1 MKFFSRLICILLL
14 SLVLVGCGAD
24 DQTLEKIVLP
34 VGFIPSVQFAPFYA
48 AIHNGYFAE
57 YGYDVELLYGYEID
71 AVSLVGSGEY
81 KVAIASG
88 EQVVLAQSQG
98 LPVVYVYNWFEDYP
112 VGLTALK
119 SSGISQLSD
128 ISGKTIGIPALQ
140 GASYIAYKGF
150 ESLGEFDSDTVRL
163 DVIGFTQAELLSQG
177 KVDAAVVYLTNEPVV
192 LSEQG
197 YELDTFALS
206 DFLLLVGNGI
216 VTNNNLVEND
226 PEFLQNFI
234 EATNRGVA
242 FVANNPEG
250 AYELCKQFVPNLE
263 NDQTYQ
269 YQVLLASI
277 DIWNISQQGRS
288 DTDAWENTLTLM
300 AAIGLADQSLR
311 VEDLFTNDL
320 IVD

>member
-1 MKFFSRLICILLL
+1 MKSFNRVVFMLLL
-14 SLVLVGCGAD
+14 SLLLVGCKRD
-24 DQTLEKIVLP
+24 ERVLEKVVLP

-48 AIHNGYFAE
+48 AIHNGYYAE
-57 YGYDVELLYGYEID
+57 YGYDVALLYGFEID
-71 AVSLVGSGEY
+71 GVSLVGSGQY

-88 EQVVLAQSQG
+88 EQVVLAQNQG
-98 LPVVYVYNWFEDYP
+98 LPVVYVYNWFQDYP
-112 VGLTALK
+112 VGITALE
-119 SSGISQLSD
+119 SSGISHLSD
-128 ISGKTIGIPALQ
+128 LSGKIIGIPALQ

-150 ESLGEFDSDTVRL
+150 ESLGEFESDTVRL

-192 LSEQG
+192 LAEQG
-197 YELDTFALS
+197 YDLVTFALS

-216 VTNNNLVEND
+216 VTNNNMVEND

-234 EATNRGVA
+234 EATNRGVE
-242 FVANNPEG
+242 FVANNPEE

-263 NDQTYQ
+263 NDQTFQ

-277 DIWNISQQGRS
+277 NIWNIDQKGRS
-288 DTDAWENTLTLM
+288 DADAWVNTLSLM
-300 AAIGLADQSLR
+300 SEIGLAGDNLS
-311 VEDLFTNDL
+311 VEDLFTNEM

>member
-1 MKFFSRLICILLL
+1 MKPFSRLIFILLL

-24 DQTLEKIVLP
+24 KQALEKVVLP

-48 AIHNGYFAE
+48 AIHNGYYAE

-88 EQVVLAQSQG
+88 EQVVLAQTQG

-112 VGLTALK
+112 VGITALK
-119 SSGISQLSD
+119 TSGINQLSD
-128 ISGKTIGIPALQ
+128 LTGKIIGIPALQ

-150 ESLGEFDSDTVRL
+150 ESIGEFDPESIRL

-192 LSEQG
+192 LNEQG
-197 YELDTFALS
+197 YELVTFALS
-206 DFLLLVGNGI
+206 DYLLLVGNGI
-216 VTNNNLVEND
+216 VTNDGLVEND

-242 FVANNPEG
+242 FVVNNPEE
-250 AYELCKQFVPNLE
+250 AYELCKQYVPNLE
-263 NDQTYQ
+263 NDQTFQ

-277 DIWNISQQGRS
+277 DIWNIEQKGRS
-288 DTDAWENTLTLM
+288 DDDAWDNTLTLM
-300 AAIGLADQSLR
+300 SAIGLAGDNLR
-311 VEDLFTNDL
+311 VEDLFINEL
-320 IVD
+320 IED

>member
-1 MKFFSRLICILLL
+1 MKSFNRVFWILVL
-14 SLVLVGCGAD
+14 SLLLVGCGVGEQA
-24 DQTLEKIVLP
+24 LEKVILP

-48 AIHNGYFAE
+48 AIHNGYYAE

-88 EQVVLAQSQG
+88 EQVVLAQNQG
-98 LPVVYVYNWFEDYP
+98 LPVVYVYNWFQDFP
-112 VGLTALK
+112 VGITALK

-128 ISGKTIGIPALQ
+128 LSDKVVGIPALQ

-150 ESLGEFDSDTVRL
+150 ESLGEFDPSSVRL

-192 LSEQG
+192 LAEQG
-197 YELDTFALS
+197 YELVTFALS

-216 VTNNNLVEND
+216 VTNNNMIEND
-226 PEFLQNFI
+226 PEFLHNFI
-234 EATNRGVA
+234 EATNRGVS
-242 FVANNPEG
+242 FVANNPEE

-263 NDQTYQ
+263 NDQTFQ
-269 YQVLLASI
+269 YQVLMASI
-277 DIWNISQQGRS
+277 DIWNIDQQGRS
-288 DTDAWENTLTLM
+288 DADAWENTLALM
-300 AAIGLADQSLR
+300 TAIGLADENLR
-311 VEDLFTNDL
+311 VEDLYTNEL

>member
-1 MKFFSRLICILLL
+1 MKPFSRLIFILLL

-24 DQTLEKIVLP
+24 KQALEKVVLP

-48 AIHNGYFAE
+48 AIHNGYYAE

-88 EQVVLAQSQG
+88 EQVVLAQTQG

-112 VGLTALK
+112 VGITALK
-119 SSGISQLSD
+119 TSGINQLSD
-128 ISGKTIGIPALQ
+128 LTGKIIGIPALQ

-150 ESLGEFDSDTVRL
+150 ESIGEFDPESIRL

-192 LSEQG
+192 LNEQG
-197 YELDTFALS
+197 YELVTFALS
-206 DFLLLVGNGI
+206 DYLLLVGNGI
-216 VTNNNLVEND
+216 VTNDSLVEND

-234 EATNRGVA
+234 EATNSGVA
-242 FVANNPEG
+242 FVVNNPEE
-250 AYELCKQFVPNLE
+250 AYELCKQYVPNLE
-263 NDQTYQ
+263 NDQTFQ

-277 DIWNISQQGRS
+277 DIWNIEQKGRS
-288 DTDAWENTLTLM
+288 DDDAWDNTLTLM
-300 AAIGLADQSLR
+300 SAIGLAGDNLR
-311 VEDLFTNDL
+311 VEDLFINEL
-320 IVD
+320 IED